1 MPFQGQEFDLSGY
14 ATVSGWG
21 TLTSGGEIPDT
32 LNYVDV
38 PLVKDEGKLF
48 GWRKMLM
55 HFANNNKVLHRVL
68 HN

>member
-48 GWRKMLM
+48 G
-55 HFANNNKVLHRVL
+55 
-68 HN
+68 